1 MQLGRFDHV
10 NVRTADIERMV
21 AWYERVLGMTTGQR
35 PPFPFP
41 GAWLYVGDHP
51 SVHLVG
57 VTTPPEVSGLRLEH
71 FAFQA
76 KGLNKFVG
84 QLKACG
90 ERYDIGL
97 VPGFGIVQVN
107 VWDPDGNH
115 IHIDFA
121 PEEGRTVQGDEVFED
136 VKLY

>member
-1 MQLGRFDHV
+1 MKLGRFDHV
-10 NVRTADIERMV
+10 NVRTANVPQMI
-21 AWYERVLGMTTGQR
+21 AWYESVLGMRSGPR
-35 PPFPFP
+35 PPFSFP

-57 VTTPPEVSGLRLEH
+57 VATPPAVTETRLEH

-76 KGLNKFVG
+76 SGLKEFI
-84 QLKACG
+84 QRLKAG
-90 ERYDIGL
+90 GHGYDLGV
-97 VPGFGIVQVN
+97 VPDFGIIQIN

-121 PEEGRTVQGDEVFED
+121 PAEAETIKGDEDFKDIV
-136 VKLY
+136 LY